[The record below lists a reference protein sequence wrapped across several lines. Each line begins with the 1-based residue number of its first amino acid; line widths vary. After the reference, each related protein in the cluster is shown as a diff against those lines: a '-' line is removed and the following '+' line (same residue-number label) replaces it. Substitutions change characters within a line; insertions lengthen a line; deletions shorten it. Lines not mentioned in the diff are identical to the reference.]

1 MLKSGSAETTPLRA
15 RSNRCAYT
23 DPPAALWRLLSTAEY
38 ISVTSCLIVFGS
50 FLLKFDKFC
59 SLNPSRG
66 HLLIC

>member
-50 FLLKFDKFC
+50 FLRAATISAVRSLDARLK
-59 SLNPSRG
+59 N
-66 HLLIC
+66 